1 MKKDWIGTR
10 EGVFMNM
17 GATNHFDSERQQED
31 YYATDPIAVRFLLEL
46 EKFKDMTVWECAC
59 GEGHLS
65 KEMVEMGFEVFSSDL
80 IDRGFGN
87 GIYNFLGPDNNEV
100 LEMNIITNPPYK
112 YANDFIKKGMEVVA
126 KGYKMALLLPLR
138 YLEGKERKQIFRQF
152 PPKKI
157 YVSSSRIN
165 CAKNG
170 EFDKL
175 QGSAMAYAW
184 FIWEQG
190 FKGKL
195 TLEWF
200 N

>member
-1 MKKDWIGTR
+1 MKKEWTGTK
-10 EGVFMNM
+10 EGVFFNM
-17 GATNHFDSERQQED
+17 GATNHSHSERQEQD
-31 YYATDPIAVRFLLEL
+31 YYATDPIAIQLLLKVEN
-46 EKFKDMTVWECAC
+46 FDGIIWECAC

-65 KEMVEMGFEVFSSDL
+65 KEMQNLGHKVFSSDL
-80 IDRGFGN
+80 VDRGFGD
-87 GIYNFLGPDNNEV
+87 GMYDFLGTDNNEV

-112 YANDFIKKGMEVVA
+112 YANDFIKKGMEVLA
-126 KGYKMALLLPLR
+126 IGYKMALLLPIR
-138 YLEGKERKQIFRQF
+138 YLEGKERKHIFKQF
-152 PPKKI
+152 PPKKV

-190 FKGKL
+190 FKGKP
-195 TLEWF
+195 TLAWF